1 MPNEPLWLPKS
12 AAILFNEQAVA
23 ETGENHALL
32 DEAKLEGALMRPQ
45 NLFHY
50 TFNYDT
56 VSLATSYM
64 LAIAQAHPFE
74 QGNKRTGFTSG
85 FAFMFTNGYELLPQA
100 DTELLAVVFL
110 EAMDGTCEARFL
122 EEMLKQSVVL
132 ASDEIPDL

>member
-1 MPNEPLWLPKS
+1 
-12 AAILFNEQAVA
+12 
-23 ETGENHALL
+23 
-32 DEAKLEGALMRPQ
+32 MRPQ

-74 QGNKRTGFTSG
+74 QGNKRTGFMSG
-85 FAFMFTNGYELLPQA
+85 FAFMFSNGYELLPEA